1 MAPIILFVDDEE
13 NILKALTRL
22 FIDEDY
28 EVYTAISSRE
38 GLDLINNG
46 LRPAV
51 IISDQRMPEMN
62 GAEFLRRVREL
73 LPDSIRLVL
82 TGYADIKS
90 AVEAI
95 NQGGIYR
102 YILKPWDD
110 EELRNAI
117 SEAVQLVAL
126 KTENTRLNEEL
137 INKNIQLEQINEHLE
152 EKVRQR
158 TAELESKVRELNGRD
173 RIQRFLM
180 TIHPLEELLH
190 EISEVITEVCEV
202 RGAAFYLLADGANG
216 VVTQIT
222 AAINFS
228 GRESGDLSPAKAACK
243 LMEKNEEKILIE
255 TKDTLYCLLPVKKDD
270 EILAVLAV
278 ERKVAQPF
286 TTAEL
291 QTLSIFCVQAAIGI
305 KDCRL
310 QDSYEDIES
319 SLDNILNNIG
329 A

>member
-1 MAPIILFVDDEE
+1 MAPVILFVDDEE
-13 NILKALTRL
+13 NILKSLARL

-28 EVYTAISSRE
+28 EVHTATSGRE

-62 GAEFLRRVREL
+62 GAEFLHRVREL

-95 NQGGIYR
+95 NQGGVYR

-110 EELRNAI
+110 EELRNTI
-117 SEAVQLVAL
+117 SEAIKLVAL
-126 KTENTRLNEEL
+126 KAENTRLNKEL
-137 INKNIQLEQINEHLE
+137 MDKNIQLEQINEHLE

-158 TAELESKVRELNGRD
+158 TAELEGKVRELKGRD
-173 RIQRFLM
+173 RVQRFLM
-180 TIHPLEELLH
+180 TIHPLEKLLH
-190 EISEVITEVCEV
+190 EILTVIIEVCEV
-202 RGAAFYLLADGANG
+202 NGAAFYIPADDT
-216 VVTQIT
+216 VTQIT
-222 AAINFS
+222 AAINFIEKEA
-228 GRESGDLSPAKAACK
+228 GGLSPAMAADK
-243 LMEKNEEKILIE
+243 LIKNNEEKLFLE
-255 TKDTLYCLLPVKKDD
+255 TDDTLYCLLPIKKND
-270 EILAVLAV
+270 EVLGVLAV
-278 ERKVAQPF
+278 AREAGRPLSA
-286 TTAEL
+286 AEL
-291 QTLSIFCVQAAIGI
+291 HTLSIFCVQAAIGI

-310 QDSYEDIES
+310 YESYDDIES
-319 SLDNILNNIG
+319 SLDNILNDIG

>member
-1 MAPIILFVDDEE
+1 MAPVILFVDDEE
-13 NILKALTRL
+13 NILKALARL

-28 EVYTAISSRE
+28 EVHTAMSGQE
-38 GLDLINNG
+38 GLELINNG

-62 GAEFLRRVREL
+62 GAEFLHRVREL

-110 EELRNAI
+110 EELRKTI
-117 SEAVQLVAL
+117 SEAINLVAL
-126 KTENTRLNEEL
+126 KAENAHLNAEL
-137 INKNIQLEQINEHLE
+137 RNKNIELEQINEHLE

-158 TAELESKVRELNGRD
+158 TAELESKVRELKGRD
-173 RIQRFLM
+173 RVQRFLM

-190 EISEVITEVCEV
+190 EILEVIIKVCEV
-202 RGAAFYLLADGANG
+202 KGAAFYLQKDGAVIKLN
-216 VVTQIT
+216 T
-222 AAINFS
+222 AINFT
-228 GRESGDLSPAKAACK
+228 EKEAGDLSLARAAGK
-243 LMEKNEEKILIE
+243 LIENNEEKVFLE
-255 TKDTLYCLLPVKKDD
+255 ADSALYCLLPIKKND
-270 EILAVLAV
+270 EALGVLAV
-278 ERKVAQPF
+278 EREAARPLSA
-286 TTAEL
+286 AEL
-291 QTLSIFCVQAAIGI
+291 HTLSIFCVQAAIGI

-310 QDSYEDIES
+310 YESYDDIES

>member
-1 MAPIILFVDDEE
+1 MAPVILFVDDEE
-13 NILKALTRL
+13 NILKALARL

-28 EVYTAISSRE
+28 EVHTAISGRE

-110 EELRNAI
+110 EELRNTIDEAI
-117 SEAVQLVAL
+117 KLVAL
-126 KTENTRLNEEL
+126 KAENVRLNKEL
-137 INKNIQLEQINEHLE
+137 MNKNIQLEQVNEYLE

-158 TAELESKVRELNGRD
+158 TAELEGKVRELKGRD
-173 RIQRFLM
+173 RVQRFLM

-190 EISEVITEVCEV
+190 EILEVIIEVCGV
-202 RGAAFYLLADGANG
+202 SGAAFYIMVDGA
-216 VVTQIT
+216 VTQ
-222 AAINFS
+222 ASMAINFT
-228 GRESGDLSPAKAACK
+228 EKEAGDLSPAKAAGK
-243 LMEKNEEKILIE
+243 LIENNEEKIFLE
-255 TKDTLYCLLPVKKDD
+255 TDGVFYCLLPIKKND
-270 EILAVLAV
+270 ETLGVLAV
-278 ERKVAQPF
+278 EREATQPLSA
-286 TTAEL
+286 AEL
-291 QTLSIFCVQAAIGI
+291 HTLSIFCVQAAIGI

-310 QDSYEDIES
+310 YDSYDDIES

>member
-1 MAPIILFVDDEE
+1 MAPVILFVDDEE
-13 NILKALTRL
+13 NILKSLARL

-28 EVYTAISSRE
+28 EVHTAISGRE
-38 GLDLINNG
+38 GLELINNG

-95 NQGGIYR
+95 NQGGVYR

-110 EELRNAI
+110 EELRKTI
-117 SEAVQLVAL
+117 SEAVKLVAL
-126 KTENTRLNEEL
+126 KDDNRRLNKEL
-137 INKNIQLEQINEHLE
+137 MTKNIQLEQINEHLE

-158 TAELESKVRELNGRD
+158 TAELESKVRELKGRD
-173 RIQRFLM
+173 RVQRFLM

-190 EISEVITEVCEV
+190 EILTVIIKVCIV
-202 RGAAFYLLADGANG
+202 NGAAFYILEDDVMQLK
-216 VVTQIT
+216 
-222 AAINFS
+222 AAINFTEKEA
-228 GRESGDLSPAKAACK
+228 GGLLPAQAAGN
-243 LMEKNEEKILIE
+243 LIENNEEKVFLE
-255 TKDTLYCLLPVKKDD
+255 TDETLYCLLPVKKND
-270 EILAVLAV
+270 EALGVLAV
-278 ERKVAQPF
+278 VREAARPLNA
-286 TTAEL
+286 AEL
-291 QTLSIFCVQAAIGI
+291 HTLSIFCVQAAIGI

-310 QDSYEDIES
+310 YDNYDDIES
-319 SLDNILNNIG
+319 SLDNILNNLG

>member
-1 MAPIILFVDDEE
+1 MAPVILFVDDEE
-13 NILKALTRL
+13 NILKSLTRL

-28 EVYTAISSRE
+28 EIHTAISGRE

-62 GAEFLRRVREL
+62 GAEFLHRVRKL

-110 EELRNAI
+110 EELKNTI
-117 SEAVQLVAL
+117 GEAVQLVAL
-126 KTENTRLNEEL
+126 KAENKRLNSEL

-158 TAELESKVRELNGRD
+158 TAELESKVRELKGRD
-173 RIQRFLM
+173 RVQRFLM

-190 EISEVITEVCEV
+190 EVLAVIIDVCGV
-202 RGAAFYLLADGANG
+202 RGAAFYLPANG
-216 VVTQIT
+216 VVTQVNT
-222 AAINFS
+222 AISFS
-228 GRESGDLSPAKAACK
+228 EREDGDLSPAGAAGK
-243 LMEKNEEKILIE
+243 LIENNEEKILLEI
-255 TKDTLYCLLPVKKDD
+255 DDILYCLLPVKKDG

-278 ERKVAQPF
+278 ERAAAQPF
-286 TTAEL
+286 TAAEL
-291 QTLSIFCVQAAIGI
+291 HTLSIFCVQTAIGI

-310 QDSYEDIES
+310 QDSYDDIES

>member
-1 MAPIILFVDDEE
+1 MAPVILFVDDEE
-13 NILKALTRL
+13 NILKSLARL

-28 EVYTAISSRE
+28 EIHTAVSGRE
-38 GLDLINNG
+38 GLNLINNG
-46 LRPAV
+46 LRPVV

-110 EELRNAI
+110 EELRNTI
-117 SEAVQLVAL
+117 SEAIKLVAL
-126 KTENTRLNEEL
+126 KTENTRLNKEL
-137 INKNIQLEQINEHLE
+137 KDKNIQLEQINEHLE

-158 TAELESKVRELNGRD
+158 TAELESKVRELKGRD
-173 RIQRFLM
+173 RVQRFLM

-190 EISEVITEVCEV
+190 EILTVIIEVCGV
-202 RGAAFYLLADGANG
+202 NGAAFYILENDA
-216 VVTQIT
+216 VTEIK
-222 AAINFS
+222 AAINFTEIEA
-228 GRESGDLSPAKAACK
+228 GGLSPARAADK
-243 LMEKNEEKILIE
+243 LIENNEEKMFLE
-255 TKDTLYCLLPVKKDD
+255 TDDILYCLLPVKKND
-270 EILAVLAV
+270 EALGVLAV
-278 ERKVAQPF
+278 EREAARPLSA
-286 TTAEL
+286 AEL
-291 QTLSIFCVQAAIGI
+291 HTLSIFCVQAAIGI

-310 QDSYEDIES
+310 YDSYDDIES
-319 SLDNILNNIG
+319 SLDNILNDIG